1 MAFKTKSYIIELH
14 KLLIDEH
21 KFHSI
26 RLLVLRIFQGMN
38 FSHVYHVDQYIATVN
53 KFLKRLD
60 TI

>member
-14 KLLIDEH
+14 KLLIDGH

-38 FSHVYHVDQYIATVN
+38 FSHVHVDQYIATVN